1 MAARRRL
8 KKQVYYVLIGFIGLI
23 VLIVAILTSIN
34 AYKDYK
40 YKETFEYKL
49 QEHGYNEDETTKILN
64 NFSNEEDI
72 NFFLES
78 DKNSNYVLLLDEKY
92 YLNKNFN
99 KYIDYINEF
108 PNKSLSEVV
117 RDINIHLDNDFYEV
131 TYKTDTSLDTAML
144 VNKYYQLDNTYNPDD
159 LVVINQTYSWGDA
172 GRQKVREVA
181 YTAFLDMWNAAHDEG
196 YYLMVSSSYRSYEE
210 QEIVYNNYKN
220 SSGERYADSI
230 AARPGSSEHQTGLT
244 LDIFSKDNSNRATFA
259 GSNVANWLA
268 ENSYKYGFI
277 LRYPEDKVD
286 ITGYSYEAW
295 HFRYVGEEIA
305 TYIYEHDI
313 TFEEYYAYFLE
324 D

>member
-8 KKQVYYVLIGFIGLI
+8 KKQVYFVLVGFVILI
-23 VLIVAILTSIN
+23 VLIVAIILGIN
-34 AYKDYK
+34 TYKDYK
-40 YKETFEYKL
+40 YKQTYEYKL
-49 QEHGYNEDETTKILN
+49 LEHGYNDEETAKILSMFSEDEEI
-64 NFSNEEDI
+64 D
-72 NFFLES
+72 FFLETE
-78 DKNSNYVLLLDEKY
+78 KNSNYVLLLDEEY
-92 YLNKNFN
+92 YLSKNFD
-99 KYIDYINEF
+99 KYINYINEN
-108 PNKSLSEVV
+108 PDMPLRDIV
-117 RDINIHLDNDFYEV
+117 RNINIHLDNDFYEV
-131 TYKTDTSLDTAML
+131 TYNTDTSLDTAML
-144 VNKYYQLDNTYNPDD
+144 VNKYYRLDNTYNPDD
-159 LVVINQTYSWGDA
+159 LVVIPQTYSWGDA
-172 GRQKVREVA
+172 GSQMVREVA
-181 YTAFLDMWNAAHDEG
+181 YSAFLDMWNAAAEEG

-244 LDIFSKDNSNRATFA
+244 LDIFSRDNSNRATFA
-259 GSNVANWLA
+259 GSEVANWIA

-295 HFRYVGEEIA
+295 HFRYVGEDIA